1 MTLSWSDLDVQDR
14 ARFRAAT
21 AFLKG
26 RLAEPEIVHWALRLK
41 PDRKVERTAIFELL
55 TDSDVPQLREPYA
68 TAWPLV
74 LDSWS
79 YSAAESFSASS
90 LLQIRRRLERG
101 DRSGNLVDAIA
112 NLVAPR
118 LQVKASQTRLR
129 LPTRQ
134 PRRPKKL
141 GDLLSVGL
149 TSASLLFDFQSH
161 RIDFG
166 LDLDNIADVAFL
178 HALAC
183 ALMSAVDRGHYI
195 ARRIYGENEGGWYA
209 DASPLRVYCMP
220 PETAAHDRDSPGG
233 RVFDPDAVTR
243 GMGTA
248 VKLLHAILQRIAEL
262 DTGMARS
269 FLGRWRYSDMVIYQ
283 RLWAAA
289 ARNAET
295 VSPAEVGEFLM
306 ALEENYFWD
315 FTSFP
320 EFAEL
325 RAKRFMDLAPE
336 TQALIARRLCKGQ
349 PRKWFPRKMG
359 AEEIRTVKRQVSA
372 IELRRIEIGGGILP
386 ARERDWLVETADE
399 FPGLEKMTIDGGF
412 RGPWVL
418 PYFPP
423 SASRKTRFDE
433 LEGEARLQALEDAL
447 SDETSVDQASGWLQQ
462 SDHVLHILHDLKNAA
477 PLADCFPYLWD
488 RFGHMHTQPGSQ
500 SEGETPR
507 NVESEAAQV
516 LSLMNRLSDATVEAA
531 IDGVCYWLYMWSG
544 HVIGSNLGRQVWL
557 RAWPYAVKVTNSTE
571 AGDDKNL
578 SDTTIRLG
586 TEDRSSEEINGF
598 QLPVGKLLRV
608 FLELVQLVD
617 EKCDPIDD
625 ASIFAQMRDCAIAA
639 QGHSGLIVHCQFTR
653 KLPEFLRIDP
663 VWAGR
668 HLIEPLLVDDEK
680 SILLWRAVA
689 LTWIDSEGLKII
701 GGQVA
706 KRVVDSR
713 LGKKARKNLLSCMV
727 HEGLT
732 ALKDRREPA
741 VPQARISQILRA
753 ADDEIREWAAF
764 DIWFFQDYEY
774 KVGQESNAARTSFL
788 SAVKPFLKRV
798 WPQERSLS
806 TAGVSS
812 QLSHL
817 PAVSGGA
824 FTGAVDEIERFLVP
838 FDCSSMLSY
847 GFYEGDMSEQ
857 LGMPKLSE
865 VVDDAPK
872 ALALLRLLDLTIG
885 DTQSATIP
893 EDLSVALDR
902 IESEAPSSKSDPA
915 FRRLAAA
922 ARR

>member
-55 TDSDVPQLREPYA
+55 TDSDAPQLREPYA

-220 PETAAHDRDSPGG
+220 PETAAHDRDSPSG

-306 ALEENYFWD
+306 ALEENYFLD

-336 TQALIARRLCKGQ
+336 TQALIARRLCKGL

-571 AGDDKNL
+571 AGDDKTSQTQLLGWGQKIDHLRKLMGFNCLWGNFCGYFWSWSSSSTKSAIQSTMEASSLRCVIAPLQHKATAVSLYIASSPGSFRNFSGSTRFGRGDIL
-578 SDTTIRLG
+578 SNRYWLTTKSRFCSG
-586 TEDRSSEEINGF
+586 A
-598 QLPVGKLLRV
+598 QLPR
-608 FLELVQLVD
+608 
-617 EKCDPIDD
+617 
-625 ASIFAQMRDCAIAA
+625 
-639 QGHSGLIVHCQFTR
+639 SGLI
-653 KLPEFLRIDP
+653 
-663 VWAGR
+663 
-668 HLIEPLLVDDEK
+668 
-680 SILLWRAVA
+680 
-689 LTWIDSEGLKII
+689 LK
-701 GGQVA
+701 G
-706 KRVVDSR
+706 
-713 LGKKARKNLLSCMV
+713 
-727 HEGLT
+727 
-732 ALKDRREPA
+732 
-741 VPQARISQILRA
+741 
-753 ADDEIREWAAF
+753 W
-764 DIWFFQDYEY
+764 
-774 KVGQESNAARTSFL
+774 
-788 SAVKPFLKRV
+788 
-798 WPQERSLS
+798 
-806 TAGVSS
+806 
-812 QLSHL
+812 
-817 PAVSGGA
+817 
-824 FTGAVDEIERFLVP
+824 
-838 FDCSSMLSY
+838 
-847 GFYEGDMSEQ
+847 
-857 LGMPKLSE
+857 KLSE
-865 VVDDAPK
+865 AK
-872 ALALLRLLDLTIG
+872 WRRGLSILD
-885 DTQSATIP
+885 SARKLVKIFCPVWSTK
-893 EDLSVALDR
+893 D
-902 IESEAPSSKSDPA
+902 
-915 FRRLAAA
+915 
-922 ARR
+922 